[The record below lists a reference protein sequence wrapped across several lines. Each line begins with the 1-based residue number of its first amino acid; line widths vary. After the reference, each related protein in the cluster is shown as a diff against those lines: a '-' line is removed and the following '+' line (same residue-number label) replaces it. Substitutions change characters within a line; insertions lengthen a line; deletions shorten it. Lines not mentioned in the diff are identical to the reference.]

1 MYDDG
6 EREWRDDGCSQVGNP
21 ACGNRNRRGRGFKG
35 ALMGTGH
42 PQLTLEFR
50 AGDAGDAGDDSD
62 GVVVATF
69 THRFDR
75 FVRAVEGAGMAAVGG
90 GRGGDVFRYEV
101 AGLVHEV
108 EASLMR
114 GHDIPRHILSISDEA
129 RARSN
134 VVFQARKA
142 EEAALCEAAD
152 LAERM
157 ANGGDHERR
166 TLTSHQLLEALKLV
180 AERATM
186 VTLFCMLRASKFLR
200 KAAQHAASHR
210 ITRAR
215 LRLLPATNGV
225 TIAGPNAFDYELTS
239 DVDEYEGD
247 ADSPAVVIFTKLKP
261 IKLDFEVRDPDNAV
275 SATFRPPRAAAR
287 FSWSWCVHDHPNYDW
302 GHQEDNIVDESDCI
316 HSGHKVLVQWTPRV
330 EDGMPDLVSRRELAE
345 EMLNPHAVH
354 RILAT
359 SRPPAAVT
367 LRTLQPLQASGGE
380 HRLGGYG
387 LVVKHRVTDRS
398 CRDEDGVEREDG
410 DCEVLSVHL
419 TFGWLMR
426 LAAAKV
432 VGSYRA
438 SVPPTLADQAYKQEV
453 IEPLRQYVQR
463 HDRKAREE
471 ALRAR
476 TATAGL
482 KKRRKTSQPLG
493 APDGGSKASSA

>member
-1 MYDDG
+1 
-6 EREWRDDGCSQVGNP
+6 
-21 ACGNRNRRGRGFKG
+21 
-35 ALMGTGH
+35 MGTDH
-42 PQLTLEFR
+42 PQLTLDFR

-62 GVVVATF
+62 GVVRSFVVATF
-69 THRFDR
+69 THHFDR
-75 FVRAVEGAGMAAVGG
+75 FVRAVEGAGMAAVGS
-90 GRGGDVFRYEV
+90 DVFRYEV

-108 EASLMR
+108 EASLR
-114 GHDIPRHILSISDEA
+114 REHGIPRHILSISDEV

-134 VVFQARKA
+134 MVFQARKA

-166 TLTSHQLLEALKLV
+166 TLTSHQLLEVLELV

-186 VTLFCMLRASKFLR
+186 VTLFCMLRASKLLR

-225 TIAGPNAFDYELTS
+225 TITGQNAFDYTLTS

-261 IKLDFEVRDPDNAV
+261 IKLDFEVRDPDNAA
-275 SATFRPPRAAAR
+275 SATFQPPRAAKAR
-287 FSWSWCVHDHPNYDW
+287 FSWSWCVHDHPNHDW
-302 GHQEDNIVDESDCI
+302 GNQEDDIVDESDCI

-345 EMLNPHAVH
+345 VMLNPHAVH
-354 RILAT
+354 HILAT
-359 SRPPAAVT
+359 SRPAATVT
-367 LRTLQPLQASGGE
+367 LRTLQPLQTSGGK

-387 LVVKHRVTDRS
+387 LVLKHRVTDRS
-398 CRDEDGVEREDG
+398 CRDEDGVKREDG

-438 SVPPTLADQAYKQEV
+438 SVPPTLADIAYKEEV
-453 IEPLRQYVQR
+453 IEPLRQYVQG
-463 HDRKAREE
+463 HDRKVREE

-493 APDGGSKASSA
+493 AYDGGSKASSA